1 MMVVVIMGVVMV
13 SGFRNEEASTG
24 QTAADRSFRLE
35 EYFFGK
41 LEGGNGFLEK
51 RERDS
56 EIQQGGAEH
65 IAADAGGTIEME
77 MGGGHD
83 RG

>member
-1 MMVVVIMGVVMV
+1 MVVVVIMGVVMV
-13 SGFRNEEASTG
+13 SGFLDEEASTG

-41 LEGGNGFLEK
+41 LEGGNGFLEE
-51 RERDS
+51 REGKT
-56 EIQQGGAEH
+56 EVEEGGGKHVSANS
-65 IAADAGGTIEME
+65 GRTIEME

-83 RG
+83 GG